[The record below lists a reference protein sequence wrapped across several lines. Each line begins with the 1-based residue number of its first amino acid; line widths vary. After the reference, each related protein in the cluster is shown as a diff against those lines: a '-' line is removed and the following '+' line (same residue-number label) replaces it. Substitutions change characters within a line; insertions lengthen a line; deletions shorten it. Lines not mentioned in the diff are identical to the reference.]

1 MADTVCASDDSNDS
15 GSDPYRRM
23 PARFCASAWLNW
35 PVIWVV
41 PKIGPWMVGAETT
54 SPSSTKATFLPT
66 FFDV

>member
-1 MADTVCASDDSNDS
+1 
-15 GSDPYRRM
+15 M

-41 PKIGPWMVGAETT
+41 PKIGPWIVGAETT